1 MMKTCYLIAIIAAL
15 SVPAAAF
22 AADDGEALFNKAKC
36 TTCHKPDSK
45 AVGPNMKDLSA
56 KYAGNN
62 DAQAALEKKVR
73 TGGSGV
79 WGAIK
84 MPPTPAAIS
93 DGDIH
98 TIVAW
103 MLSHK

>member
-1 MMKTCYLIAIIAAL
+1 MKTCYLIAIIAAL

-45 AVGPNMKDLSA
+45 AVGPNLKELSA
-56 KYAGNN
+56 KYAGNK
-62 DAQAALEKKVR
+62 DAQATLEKKVR
-73 TGGSGV
+73 SGGSGA
-79 WGAIK
+79 WGAVK

-93 DGDIH
+93 DEEIR

>member
-1 MMKTCYLIAIIAAL
+1 MKTRYLIILCATL
-15 SVPAAAF
+15 LVSVNAWSAETV
-22 AADDGEALFNKAKC
+22 EALFAKGKC
-36 TTCHKPDSK
+36 SMCHKPDSK
-45 AVGPNMKDLSA
+45 AVGPNLKELSA
-56 KYAGNN
+56 KYAGNK

-79 WGAIK
+79 WGAVK

-93 DGDIH
+93 DDEIH
-98 TIVAW
+98 TIVTW